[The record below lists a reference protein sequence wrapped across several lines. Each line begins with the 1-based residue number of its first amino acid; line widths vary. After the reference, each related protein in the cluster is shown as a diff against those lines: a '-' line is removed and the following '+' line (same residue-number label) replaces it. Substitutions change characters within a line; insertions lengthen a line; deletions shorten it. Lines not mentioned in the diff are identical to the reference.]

1 MCHRNVKDKDIEV
14 NAQYALDLME
24 SALKSVDPSYVR
36 AYLYRDKDGDAKI
49 YDQVERCFAYELYH
63 QLRSGSEHLRTN
75 GKKIV
80 INAEIPKKIY
90 KNNSESKSD
99 NNSDDNK
106 YPDIVIHG
114 GQDDH
119 NNNNQLLVC
128 EIKRNPY
135 KLSNPSGSSLN
146 EDTGRKPSKADIKK
160 DLKKLERYLTNLLYE
175 GQNGC
180 FLSGCF
186 IMTNTSIE
194 DLQKV
199 ILEIK
204 KVEEKN
210 AIKKSSLQGS
220 KGVKDDF
227 DWQSIWNIASKITIF
242 SYKEDGNHKP
252 KVGKFRLDKVDEPI
266 EVE

>member
-1 MCHRNVKDKDIEV
+1 MCCRNVKDKEV
-14 NAQYALDLME
+14 EAYAQYALDLME
-24 SALKSVDPSYVR
+24 SSLKSVDPSYVR
-36 AYLYRDKDGDAKI
+36 AYLYKDKDGDEKI

-63 QLRSGSEHLRTN
+63 QLRRKSEYLGIF

-80 INAEIPKKIY
+80 INAEIPKKIC
-90 KNNSESKSD
+90 KNNLKSKSD
-99 NNSDDNK
+99 NDSDGK
-106 YPDIVIHG
+106 LFPDIVIHG

-135 KLSNPSGSSLN
+135 KLLNHSGSSLN
-146 EDTGRKPSKADIKK
+146 EGAGRKPSKDDIKK
-160 DLKKLERYLTNLLYE
+160 DLSKLDGYVRNLLYE
-175 GQNGC
+175 NQNDG

-204 KVEEKN
+204 KDEEKN
-210 AIKKSSLQGS
+210 AINKSSSQGS
-220 KGVKDDF
+220 KVVKDDF
-227 DWQSIWNIASKITIF
+227 DWRSIWDIASKITIF
-242 SYKEDGNHKP
+242 SYKEDGKHKP
-252 KVGKFRLDKVDEPI
+252 IVGRFRLDKVDEPI
-266 EVE
+266 